1 MRVRLTL
8 VHCVGRPAPAS
19 LKSGIRKVLRRGYL
33 SLAVAVLLAIPAWP
47 QQTPS
52 DLANKSIEDLM
63 NIEVTSV
70 SKKEQKLSR
79 IASAIFVIT
88 QDDIRHSG
96 ATNIP
101 DVLRMVPGLDVA
113 QINGSTWEISS
124 RGFNA
129 QFANKLLVLIDGRTV
144 YSPLFSGVYWDVQN
158 VPLEDIDRI
167 EVIRGPGATV
177 WGANAVNGVINI
189 ITKSAKETQG
199 GLVTAG
205 GGTHEPGFGVAQF
218 GGKVRQ
224 ATSYRL
230 FIKGFDYK
238 PFPSLSG
245 QNGHDESDLVQG
257 GFRIDSTL
265 STQDSMTVQGELYK
279 GTDGAVINIFALT
292 PPFDQALAA
301 RISVDGGNVLG
312 SWNHTFS
319 PKSDTSLQIY
329 FDRAKR
335 DRVIEEEDV
344 NTFDLDFQH
353 HLGWGSRQD
362 VVWGVGYRY
371 VAYAT
376 TGSLTASFNPAS
388 QGLQLFTS
396 FVQDE
401 IALKPDRL
409 FLTIGAKL
417 EHNDFSG
424 FEFQPSARM
433 AWSLS
438 KKYMLWAAY
447 SRARRTPAPTDRGI
461 NFSLAAFPGPGG
473 LPILLTVLGSPNT
486 VSANLDAFEAGYRAQ
501 LRANLSLDL
510 STFYNQYGDLTT
522 FEPGSPF
529 VELNP
534 LPPHLNV
541 PIVFANQMHGE
552 THGLEMT
559 VNWKITDR
567 WTLTPGY
574 AFERIHLRTNPASQ
588 DTTSV
593 STGEG
598 NSPHIQAQLRS
609 NLVLPRRLEWNT
621 SAYFVGRLPA
631 QQVPS
636 YTRLD
641 TGMTWRASEH
651 LAVSLVGQNLLKD
664 RHLEAHSADQTEF
677 SSLIK
682 RSVYAKLTWQF

>member
-1 MRVRLTL
+1 MGGKQWKRPQGARLVRST
-8 VHCVGRPAPAS
+8 G
-19 LKSGIRKVLRRGYL
+19 
-33 SLAVAVLLAIPAWP
+33 VLLLLGCEVAWGQVP
-47 QQTPS
+47 QSQKASQSSPS
-52 DLANKSIEDLM
+52 DLTQVSLENLM
-63 NIEVTSV
+63 NMEVTSA

-79 IASAIFVIT
+79 IASAIFVIS
-88 QDDIRHSG
+88 QNDIRRSG

-101 DVLRMVPGLDVA
+101 DALRMVPGLDVA

-199 GLVTAG
+199 GLLIAG
-205 GGTHEPGFGVAQF
+205 GGTHEPGFGVAQY
-218 GGKVRQ
+218 GGKASE

-230 FIKGFDYK
+230 FIKGFDYN

-245 QNGHDESDLVQG
+245 QDGHDESDLVQG
-257 GFRIDSTL
+257 GFRVDSTL
-265 STQDSMTVQGELYK
+265 TKQDSLTVQGDIYK
-279 GTDGAVINIFALT
+279 GTGGAVINIFALT
-292 PPFDQALAA
+292 PPFGQTLAA

-312 SWNHTFS
+312 RWNHTFS
-319 PKSDTSLQIY
+319 PKSDTSLQMY

-335 DRVIEEEDV
+335 DRVIEEEGV
-344 NTFDLDFQH
+344 STFDVDFQH

-362 VVWGVGYRY
+362 VVWGLGYRY
-371 VAYAT
+371 ISYAT

-388 QGLQLFTS
+388 QRLQLFTS
-396 FVQDE
+396 FVQNE

-438 KKYMLWAAY
+438 KKYMLWAGY

-461 NFSLAAFPGPGG
+461 NFSLGAFPGPGG
-473 LPILLTVLGSPNT
+473 LPVLLTVQGGPNMGSE
-486 VSANLDAFEAGYRAQ
+486 NLDALETGYRAQ
-501 LRANLSLDL
+501 LRANISLDV
-510 STFYNQYGDLTT
+510 SIYYNRYGDLTT

-541 PIVFANQMHGE
+541 PILFANQMHGE
-552 THGLEMT
+552 THGLETT

-567 WTLTPGY
+567 WTLTSVY
-574 AFERIHLRTNPASQ
+574 AFERIHLRTSPASQ
-588 DTTSV
+588 DTVSV

-609 NLVLPRRLEWNT
+609 SLTLPRRLEWNT
-621 SAYFVGRLPA
+621 SVYFVGRLPA
-631 QQVPS
+631 EQVPS

-641 TGMTWRASEH
+641 TGITWRASER
-651 LAVSLVGQNLLKD
+651 LAFTLVGQNLLKD
-664 RHLEAHSADQTEF
+664 HHLEVHSSDQAEI

-682 RSVYAKLTWQF
+682 RNVYAKVTWQF